1 MWILKFLPDF
11 IFHLIFIA
19 GLLGLGA
26 SFVLKFVPFVTQYRP
41 VIQVAASIM
50 IAVGLYME
58 GAISDNTAW
67 MDRVHA
73 LEKKVAEAEA
83 RSADANTQLVDTIAK
98 NKEKIAEELETKRT
112 EFNLEESDIQKM
124 ADTIR
129 RELRNKNKV
138 IIKLFKEALDEK
150 INHCFLFDH
159 NWMCIGSGGS

>member
-98 NKEKIAEELETKRT
+98 NKEKIAA
-112 EFNLEESDIQKM
+112 NQAAVSQAIQQNIL
-124 ADTIR
+124 AINR
-129 RELRNKNKV
+129 QC
-138 IIKLFKEALDEK
+138 KLTDVSVQMYNQAVQ
-150 INHCFLFDH
+150 
-159 NWMCIGSGGS
+159 GGTR

>member
-11 IFHLIFIA
+11 VFHLIFIA

-26 SFVLKFVPFVTQYRP
+26 SFVLKFVPFVTQYRL

-83 RSADANTQLVDTIAK
+83 RSADANTQLVSRLAAKQKEIA
-98 NKEKIAEELETKRT
+98 AV
-112 EFNLEESDIQKM
+112 Q
-124 ADTIR
+124 ADAHNRVQQAAASIDAVCPVPAT
-129 RELRNKNKV
+129 V
-138 IIKLFKEALDEK
+138 ISILNDAA
-150 INHCFLFDH
+150 
-159 NWMCIGSGGS
+159 GGKK